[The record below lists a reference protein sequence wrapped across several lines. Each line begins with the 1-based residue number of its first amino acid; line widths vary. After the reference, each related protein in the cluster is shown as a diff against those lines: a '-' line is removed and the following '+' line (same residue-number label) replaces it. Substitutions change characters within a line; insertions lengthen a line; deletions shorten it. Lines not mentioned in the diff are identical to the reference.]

1 MPVVEAVTQPIIQQA
16 IGRMGNYYLINRIG
30 YGASCKVY
38 LGYNSESKKY
48 VAIKVPRTRMDAKDF
63 VSLMKVEIN
72 TMKHL
77 HHPNIIGLLDFG
89 DNGIV

>member
-1 MPVVEAVTQPIIQQA
+1 M
-16 IGRMGNYYLINRIG
+16 
-30 YGASCKVY
+30 
-38 LGYNSESKKY
+38 SEY
-48 VAIKVPRTRMDAKDF
+48 VAIKVPRGGMDAKDF

-89 DNGIV
+89 ENAIV